1 MKILSLTAGAGN
13 MYCGSCLRDNNLAA
27 ELRRQGHDV
36 VLLPLYTPTRTEGEN
51 ASRQGKVFF
60 GGISVYLEQL
70 SPIFRKTPKFLDKL
84 WDLPS
89 VISLF
94 AGRGVEVDPAPLG
107 AMTVSILEGAAGHQ
121 KKEIDNL
128 VEWVRH
134 EPKPD
139 LVTIPYT
146 LLISLARPLKEALGR
161 PVVCSLQGEELFLEG
176 LIEPYRSRSLALI
189 RKQVADVDGFIA
201 VSHYCASF
209 MTGYLG
215 IPEAKIHVAPLGIPL
230 EGHSLVR
237 RSKNPYQTVG
247 FLGRIAPE
255 KGLHWLAEAYRLLR
269 QMPGVGPLRLAA
281 AGYQP
286 PEKREYLASINR
298 RWAEWGLPAEEFRY
312 SGELTPEQKS
322 AFLQNLDVFS
332 LPGDYDEPK
341 GIPVLEAMANGVPV
355 VQTRRGSFTEMV
367 ESTGGGILVPPDSP
381 QALAE
386 GLYRVLADPA
396 KALELGRRGYEGVR
410 RLYSVAQMARRV
422 AEVYR
427 QVADPAHSV
436 VMK

>member
-1 MKILSLTAGAGN
+1 MKILSFTAGAGN

-27 ELRRQGHDV
+27 ELRAQGHDV
-36 VLLPLYTPTRTEGEN
+36 VLLPLYTPTRTEGPN
-51 ASRQGKVFF
+51 ASRQQKVFF

-70 SPIFRKTPKFLDKL
+70 SPIFRKTPKFLDRL

-107 AMTVSILEGAAGHQ
+107 ALTVSILEGMAGHQ

-139 LVTIPYT
+139 LITLPYT

-161 PVVCSLQGEELFLEG
+161 PVVCSLQGEELFLDG

-189 RKQVADVDGFIA
+189 RRQIADVDGFIA
-201 VSHYCASF
+201 VSDYCKRF

-215 IPEAKIHVAPLGIPL
+215 IPGAKIHTVPVGIPL
-230 EGHSLVR
+230 DGHSLVR
-237 RSKNPYQTVG
+237 RTKNAARTVG

-255 KGLHWLAEAYRLLR
+255 KGLHLLAEAYRLLR
-269 QMPGVGPLRLAA
+269 AMPGVGPLRLAA

-286 PEKREYLASINR
+286 PEKKPYLASIET
-298 RWAEWGLPAEEFRY
+298 RWKEWGLPAEEFRY
-312 SGELTPEQKS
+312 WGELTPEQKPR
-322 AFLQNLDVFS
+322 FLQNLDVFS
-332 LPGDYDEPK
+332 MPCSYDEPK
-341 GIPVLEAMANGVPV
+341 GLPILEAMANGVPV
-355 VQTRRGSFTEMV
+355 VQTRRGSFPEMI
-367 ESTGGGILVPPDSP
+367 EATGGGILVEPDSAE
-381 QALAE
+381 ALAD
-386 GLYRVLADPA
+386 GLYRVLSDPSL
-396 KALELGRRGYEGVR
+396 ALELGRRGCESVR
-410 RLYSVAQMARRV
+410 RDYSVQQMARRT
-422 AEVYR
+422 AEVY
-427 QVADPAHSV
+427 ASV
-436 VMK
+436 VEPVPVRAAI

>member
-1 MKILSLTAGAGN
+1 

-27 ELRRQGHDV
+27 ELRAQGHDV
-36 VLLPLYTPTRTEGEN
+36 VLLPLYTPTRTEGPN
-51 ASRQGKVFF
+51 ASRQQKVFF

-94 AGRGVEVDPAPLG
+94 AGRGVEVDPTPLG
-107 AMTVSILEGAAGHQ
+107 ALTVSILEGMAGHQ

-139 LVTIPYT
+139 LITLPYT
-146 LLISLARPLKEALGR
+146 LLISLAKPLKEALGR
-161 PVVCSLQGEELFLEG
+161 PVVCSLQGEELFLDG
-176 LIEPYRSRSLALI
+176 LIEPYRSQSLALI
-189 RKQVADVDGFIA
+189 RRQIADVDGFIA
-201 VSHYCASF
+201 VSDYCKRF

-215 IPEAKIHVAPLGIPL
+215 IPAARIHTVPVGIPL

-237 RSKNPYQTVG
+237 RTRNPQRLVG

-255 KGLHWLAEAYRLLR
+255 KGLHLLAGAYRLLR
-269 QMPGVGPLRLAA
+269 DMPGVGPLRLVA

-286 PEKREYLASINR
+286 PEKKPYLASIHA
-298 RWAEWGLPAEEFRY
+298 RWKEWGLPPDEFRY
-312 SGELTPEQKS
+312 SGELKPEQKPR
-322 AFLQNLDVFS
+322 FLQNLDVFS
-332 LPGDYDEPK
+332 MPCSYDEPK
-341 GIPVLEAMANGVPV
+341 GLPVLEAMANGVPV
-355 VQTRRGSFTEMV
+355 VQPRRGSFPEMLQA
-367 ESTGGGILVPPDSP
+367 TGGGLLVEPDSAE
-381 QALAE
+381 ALAD
-386 GLYRVLADPA
+386 GLYRVLTETSL
-396 KALELGRRGYEGVR
+396 ALELGRRGCEAVR
-410 RLYSVAQMARRV
+410 RDYSVQQMARRT

-427 QVADPAHSV
+427 AVAEPASAGSLMQPV
-436 VMK
+436 GEG